1 MIEIHNID
9 YNNHVDLVG
18 TAHFTRRSLN
28 DAVTAITSL
37 RPSDVALE
45 LDLKRFRSLNNACI
59 GCPRRGSCQG
69 VCEFIGATLALGN
82 VDANVWLID
91 MTELEMQSRMKRT
104 MTPHEWSRLGYLNRR
119 WNEVNPVWLWEKGF
133 KEEVV
138 ENSKRQIERDRKY
151 LPSVWRVLIDE
162 RNALMAARLAW
173 IISENRERSQDANVL
188 AFVGAAHV
196 DGIKELLKE
205 PCLIQQSLKRFDL
218 SFTEPTLMRRVAIQG
233 N

>member
-28 DAVTAITSL
+28 DAVTTVTSL
-37 RPSDVALE
+37 QPSDIALE
-45 LDLKRFRSLNNACI
+45 LDVRRFRSLNNSCI

-69 VCEFIGATLALGN
+69 VCEFIGATIALGN

-91 MTELEMQSRMKRT
+91 MTELEMRRRMSRN
-104 MTPHEWSRLGYLNRR
+104 MTPSEWSRLGYMNHQG
-119 WNEVNPVWLWEKGF
+119 NEVNPVWLWERGF
-133 KEEVV
+133 KEQVV
-138 ENSKRQIERDRKY
+138 ENSRRQIEHSRKY
-151 LPSVWRVLIDE
+151 FPSVWRVLIDE

-173 IISENRERSQDANVL
+173 IISEKRERGQDANVL

-196 DGIKELLKE
+196 DGIKELLKD
-205 PCLIQQSLKRFDL
+205 PRLIQQSLKRFDL

>member
-1 MIEIHNID
+1 MIEIQNIN
-9 YNNHVDLVG
+9 YNNHVDLIG

-28 DAVTAITSL
+28 DAVTAVNSL

-45 LDLKRFRSLNNACI
+45 LDMIRFRALNNACL
-59 GCPRRGSCQG
+59 GCPRCGSCRG

-82 VDANVWLID
+82 VDANIWLID
-91 MTELEMQSRMKRT
+91 MTEIEMKRRMT
-104 MTPHEWSRLGYLNRR
+104 MNMTPKEWSRLGYGMYQRE
-119 WNEVNPVWLWEKGF
+119 EVNPVWLWERGF
-133 KEEVV
+133 KEQVV
-138 ENSKRQIERDRKY
+138 ENSKRQIERDRKCF
-151 LPSVWRVLIDE
+151 PSFWRVLIDE

-173 IISENRERSQDANVL
+173 IISEKRENGLNANLL

-196 DGIKELLKE
+196 DGIRELLKE
-205 PCLIQQSLKRFDL
+205 PLLIQQSLKRFDL

>member
-1 MIEIHNID
+1 MIEIQNID
-9 YNNHVDLVG
+9 YNSYVDLVG

-28 DAVTAITSL
+28 DAVTAVTSL

-45 LDLKRFRSLNNACI
+45 LDMRRFRSLNNSCF
-59 GCPRRGSCQG
+59 GCPKRGSCQG

-82 VDANVWLID
+82 VDANIWLID
-91 MTELEMQSRMKRT
+91 MTETEMKRRMQRH
-104 MTPHEWSRLGYLNRR
+104 MTPSEWYRLSQGICQHE
-119 WNEVNPVWLWEKGF
+119 EVNPVLLWERGF
-133 KEEVV
+133 KEQVV
-138 ENSKRQIERDRKY
+138 ENSKRQIERNRKY

-173 IISENRERSQDANVL
+173 IISEKREKGRDANVL
-188 AFVGAAHV
+188 AFVGAAHIE
-196 DGIKELLKE
+196 GIRELLEE
-205 PCLIQQSLKRFDL
+205 PHLIQHSLKRFNL